1 MRAFLNHH
9 DNRQTPGRPRHR
21 QVVQPSHPVSRSR
34 AGNNLDLWISGSTV
48 SKSEMMQN
56 PSLLLGIGIGLFGAL
71 AILAARYIAVV
82 LG

>member
-1 MRAFLNHH
+1 
-9 DNRQTPGRPRHR
+9 
-21 QVVQPSHPVSRSR
+21 
-34 AGNNLDLWISGSTV
+34 
-48 SKSEMMQN
+48 MMQN